1 MGTRRAPSI
10 RRIAKSVPN
19 AAKGRL
25 LYALL
30 YARVYIIGTRARD
43 SRKNAVK
50 GQPVAA
56 SDFLGAHD
64 AVHHGVD
71 GQARNALLV
80 EFLGDI
86 LAVGDNCC
94 GAHAERVGNFL
105 VELSQHDAAEHLC
118 LAWGEWCLAASGQ
131 RVGRCGPL
139 FGVVGGCVGV
149 RMACGVGVRLFRQTQ
164 DGAGELAFAL
174 ADVECGEIARHTAHF
189 RSVGQDDGMAAMRDE
204 EGGIRCEC
212 PCADKEVV
220 EGLLLFRLRQFCH
233 FGEEAHVNGWHHLS
247 DDTCQAD
254 GGQSVFFYN
263 CDAHGGTFLVRS

>member
-1 MGTRRAPSI
+1 M
-10 RRIAKSVPN
+10 K
-19 AAKGRL
+19 
-25 LYALL
+25 
-30 YARVYIIGTRARD
+30 D
-43 SRKNAVK
+43 
-50 GQPVAA
+50 QPVAA

-86 LAVGDNCC
+86 LAVGDDCC
-94 GAHAERVGNFL
+94 GADAERVGNFL
-105 VELSQHDAAEHLC
+105 VELSQHNASQHLC
-118 LAWGEWCLAASGQ
+118 LARRERCLASRGQ
-131 RVGRCGPL
+131 RVGRGGPL
-139 FGVVGGCVGV
+139 LSMVGAGV
-149 RMACGVGVRLFRQTQ
+149 RMACGVGVRLFRQAQ

-174 ADVECGEIARHTAHF
+174 ANVESGEVARYTAHF
-189 RSVGQDDGMAAMRDE
+189 RSVGQDDSMAAARNE
-204 EGGIRCEC
+204 ERCACREC
-212 PCADKEVV
+212 PCADEEVV